1 MQQTITVTTVFCF
14 MALHQNHT
22 YYKLCLMTILCMV
35 ELINMV
41 IVSDFKIV
49 SETYRLQNYTKG
61 FTKEKGNKHFKAKNF
76 ILTLLYT

>member
-1 MQQTITVTTVFCF
+1 MV
-14 MALHQNHT
+14 LHKNHI
-22 YYKLCLMTILCMV
+22 YYKLCLMTILCV
-35 ELINMV
+35 VDLIMV

-49 SETYRLQNYTKG
+49 SETYDLQNYTKG